1 MMGCNRASHREP
13 LMPNINVQDAIKKA
27 RSYVGEIFKE
37 EPITDIGLEEVEH
50 DLDTWKI
57 TIGFNRM
64 WKASTRSA
72 ITLMT
77 EPTAQRFYKVV
88 TISDSDGTLVSIKN
102 RDISH

>member
-50 DLDTWKI
+50 DLDTWK
-57 TIGFNRM
+57 
-64 WKASTRSA
+64 
-72 ITLMT
+72 MT